1 MDEEN
6 WGNYP
11 RKYRLGFFLF
21 FIKILAIKIPNEFKK
36 LKILFLK
43 DTCRLLIILL
53 EISLETKTRIA
64 ISFFFFDLEME
75 FILIS
80 SLLPL
85 DL

>member
-11 RKYRLGFFLF
+11 RISAWIFSFFY
-21 FIKILAIKIPNEFKK
+21 KDSYNQNSKRFKK

-53 EISLETKTRIA
+53 EISLESKTRIA
-64 ISFFFFDLEME
+64 ISFFLF
-75 FILIS
+75 
-80 SLLPL
+80 
-85 DL
+85 